1 MNNLTFEIVTQV
13 AQEHK
18 AAARK
23 NDLAFDFK
31 VRNAHWDEMIGRY
44 GWQLKERALRL
55 WRQYHPEM
63 FVWDEDCWVLDDGNV
78 WYATC
83 DYVISTIVVRVLKPA
98 EGCLLGALMALV
110 VWAVLVLLGYGIY
123 ELGCFVARLAGAG

>member
-83 DYVISTIVVRVLKPA
+83 DYVISTIVVRVLKRKISREPA
-98 EGCLLGALMALV
+98 LQLEDWGDLPKQ
-110 VWAVLVLLGYGIY
+110 
-123 ELGCFVARLAGAG
+123 VADPQIRMP